1 MTSGDGFD
9 LRALVRDVLDQA
21 DDLDLDKLVNEVD
34 RRIEVGDRDAA
45 LRQSLP
51 AVVRDVVRNG
61 RSHLS
66 IVADTGAQ
74 ERTRPA
80 ADRPSRKVAGIR
92 DYWRRALTAE
102 FSVDNAGGIKRL
114 AELTR
119 ADLVFNIESREKI
132 ARTNAAKAMEL
143 RGLLDLVT
151 RHDVETV
158 GELPESVLA
167 STLVR
172 AA

>member
-34 RRIEVGDRDAA
+34 QRIAVGDRDTA
-45 LRQSLP
+45 LRQALSEI
-51 AVVRDVVRNG
+51 VRDVVRGSRN
-61 RSHLS
+61 HLS
-66 IVADTGAQ
+66 IVTSTGAR
-74 ERTRPA
+74 ERARPV

-92 DYWRRALTAE
+92 DYWRKALMAE
-102 FSVDNAGGIKRL
+102 YSVGTPGTLKRL
-114 AELTR
+114 ADLTR
-119 ADLVFNIESREKI
+119 ADLMFNIESREKI
-132 ARTNAAKAMEL
+132 ARASAAKALEL
-143 RGLLDLVT
+143 RALLDLVV
-151 RHDVETV
+151 RHDVVTV

-167 STLVR
+167 ATLVW